1 MIHKQQPEYYASGLA
16 MLRKKSRLQYFTY
29 VVKLVVYIVHMYT
42 IQYSYILYLYSILDS
57 EETDP
62 QNWKVISGYKY
73 ILLPLQG

>member
-1 MIHKQQPEYYASGLA
+1 
-16 MLRKKSRLQYFTY
+16 
-29 VVKLVVYIVHMYT
+29 MYT

-73 ILLPLQG
+73 TFTAPGLIPRGKFSLYYTVIYFLNKQL